1 MVQCEAGARVR
12 RARAGMLVLMS
23 GVHDK
28 ANDGT
33 QNKRSVNEA
42 EGVRP
47 VKYVTLRG
55 CDRNPIQTDS
65 PWLAA
70 AKT

>member
-1 MVQCEAGARVR
+1 MVQCETRARVR
-12 RARAGMLVLMS
+12 RARAGTLVRMS
-23 GVHDK
+23 GSVDK

-47 VKYVTLRG
+47 VKYVTRRG